1 MIIPFITQKKL
12 ISVPSQEE
20 ARRITDI
27 LKENKIE
34 YYEKTQRTGGN
45 AIFSAVTDFRASA
58 KSTMYGG
65 YTDSGLGGYVY
76 IIYVKRKDYERTLEL
91 IRY

>member
-1 MIIPFITQKKL
+1 MIIPLINQKKL
-12 ISVPSQEE
+12 ISLPSQEE

-45 AIFSAVTDFRASA
+45 AVLSNLTDIRTSA
-58 KSTMYGG
+58 KSTFYGG

-76 IIYVKRKDYERTLEL
+76 IIYVKRRDFRRALEL
-91 IRY
+91 IG

>member
-27 LKENKIE
+27 LKEHKIE

-45 AIFSAVTDFRASA
+45 ATLSNVTDFRSSA
-58 KSTMYGG
+58 RATFYGG

-76 IIYVKRKDYERTLEL
+76 IIYVKRKEYKKALEL
-91 IRY
+91 I